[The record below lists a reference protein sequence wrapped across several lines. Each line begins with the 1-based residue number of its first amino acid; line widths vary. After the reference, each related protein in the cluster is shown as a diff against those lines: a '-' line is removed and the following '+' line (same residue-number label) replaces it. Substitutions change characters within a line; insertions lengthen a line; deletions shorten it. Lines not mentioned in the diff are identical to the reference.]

1 MKDHELKKLLNDI
14 RAGSSAAFDRFYQE
28 FGRQVVPFLIGK
40 RLVDNL
46 QDAEDLA
53 QDTLL
58 KIWRILHTGDKRFE
72 IVAALRK
79 YVMTTAQN
87 AAIDRKRR
95 PISTSG
101 LDSPLDD
108 EERGK
113 GPQQTLEVVDRIHEG
128 IEAGSTI
135 RAALKNLTNKQRRA
149 ILFYERDSLSYD
161 EIAQIEK
168 CTKGA
173 VRSRLAEAR
182 EKIANWLA
190 QQHDV
195 SER

>member
-1 MKDHELKKLLNDI
+1 MEDHELKTLLNDI
-14 RAGSSAAFDRFYQE
+14 RAGSSDAFDWFYQE

-58 KIWRILHTGDKRFE
+58 KIWQILQTGDQRFE
-72 IVAALRK
+72 AVASLRK
-79 YVMTTAQN
+79 YVMTIAKN

-101 LDSPLDD
+101 LDVPLDN
-108 EERGK
+108 EGRGK

-128 IEAGSTI
+128 IEAGSVVE
-135 RAALKNLTNKQRRA
+135 AALKNLTENQRRA
-149 ILFYERDSLSYD
+149 ILFHERDSLSYE